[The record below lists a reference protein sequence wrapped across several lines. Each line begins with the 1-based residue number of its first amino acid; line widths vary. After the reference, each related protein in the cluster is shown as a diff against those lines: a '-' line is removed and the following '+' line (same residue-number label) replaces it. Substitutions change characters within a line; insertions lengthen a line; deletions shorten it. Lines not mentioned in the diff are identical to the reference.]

1 MAKKNN
7 KVVSKPK
14 TTKEIPTPKEEVII
28 ETVTQEETD
37 PKKNVNVTNINGN
50 NMLGTTK
57 SSLDA
62 NHRVELIGLAND
74 VFRKDPD
81 AVRRYGTETVEVM
94 NEIIAAGIISS
105 IADEA
110 MFGETTFSA
119 VLKHQL
125 YPQLVVTAK
134 NMGIK
139 LPDIKSLPVDKE
151 GNVKIEKEQ
160 IKINKEAKETL
171 KKEKEIEEEKP
182 ELDPVKVANMD
193 DEALRKAL
201 EYILIT
207 GPKTSRVKD
216 TLVKTVDF
224 MRTYAMTIADKA
236 ENAAEAKLK
245 YDDYTTGQ
253 WLEMAFSHVKPTF
266 LFNGIGRGLVSTIGL
281 EKAPVTAFC
290 IMRKSMTKDDG
301 TVEWDDQSIAD
312 ATKAIV
318 KLVATNCIEK
328 EQKDLDAL
336 DEKAKDYNSVKEKY
350 QSSISHYQDI
360 IDYLEHPDGGIIPNL
375 IDGVESGDPVLEKI
389 YTRVQDRY
397 YPNKKREN
405 YKNLDNNVKTR
416 IGLILNMFK
425 EAGTEDMNY
434 NESDLTELVM
444 YSEEELAEI
453 KKQKLEESEEETKND

>member
-7 KVVSKPK
+7 KVVNKPK
-14 TTKEIPTPKEEVII
+14 TTKEIPTPTEEVII
-28 ETVTQEETD
+28 ETVAQEEVD
-37 PKKNVNVTNINGN
+37 PKKNVNVTNINGK

-134 NMGIK
+134 NMGVK

-151 GNVKIEKEQ
+151 GNVELKKEQ

-207 GPKTSRVKD
+207 GPKTSKVKD

-266 LFNGIGRGLVSTIGL
+266 LLNGIGRGLVSAIGL
-281 EKAPVTAFC
+281 EKAPITAFC

-328 EQKDLDAL
+328 EQKNLEAL

-360 IDYLEHPDGGIIPNL
+360 IDYLEHPDGGIISNL
-375 IDGVESGDPVLEKI
+375 IDGVESGDVVLEKI
-389 YTRVQDRY
+389 YTKVRDRY
-397 YPNKKREN
+397 YPNKKRED

-453 KKQKLEESEEETKND
+453 KKQKLEESKEETKND